1 MLFMGMGAAAGGA
14 AWAREAPKSA
24 GGGFFLRGICPINSV
39 GCLSGFMVALL
50 KGVRSAGDC
59 CYPTRPV
66 AQSVDKKERR
76 TIVSKE
82 DRDREKSASSPEC

>member
-39 GCLSGFMVALL
+39 GCLSGFMVASL
-50 KGVRSAGDC
+50 KGVSSKHLPEISAIRRG
-59 CYPTRPV
+59 PWRNLLMK
-66 AQSVDKKERR
+66 QSGGQL
-76 TIVSKE
+76 
-82 DRDREKSASSPEC
+82 